1 MKKRNKM
8 NKTIAWIC
16 CTLSVLAAIGAVVI
30 VSYCIHVD
38 NQKKIKK
45 YTQYAEMAVKTDTKA
60 SLALKLVED
69 IETEIDRGTFSW
81 DDLDH
86 YTEDYLKSVVMLRK
100 PEFLAEHR
108 KMLEDMLDCRVNSR
122 EKIPLNRFFYTI
134 EKRVQDGWFSWGELG
149 ISEQEF
155 RLTKIRC
162 LGQQI

>member
-1 MKKRNKM
+1 MKKRQRK
-8 NKTIAWIC
+8 IAWIC
-16 CTLSVLAAIGAVVI
+16 CTLSVLAAIGAVV
-30 VSYCIHVD
+30 VFGYYIHLD

-69 IETEIDRGTFSW
+69 IKTEIDRGTFDW

-86 YTEDYLKSVVMLRK
+86 YTEDYLKSVVILRK

-108 KMLEDMLDCRVNSR
+108 EMLEDMLDCRVNSG
-122 EKIPLNRFFYTI
+122 EKIPLNRFFHTI
-134 EKRVQDGWFSWGELG
+134 EKRVNDGWFSWKELG

-155 RLTKIRC
+155 RLVKTKC